1 MSHIQTG
8 VATWFCCGHA
18 YGPCSA
24 TGHGKCGTCNSG
36 SIQHAWP
43 VVTPGCDVHGC
54 GRTLQAYSCGISQSI
69 RNPCTAVTIRAT
81 IADCGP
87 NMPLFCGDSKNDCA
101 AYRDRII
108 DLTPA
113 AFTALGVSLSAGKM
127 SVTVTGVC
135 ICHPGCPC

>member
-1 MSHIQTG
+1 MSHVQRG
-8 VATWFCCGHA
+8 VATWFCCGDA
-18 YGPCSA
+18 YGPCGT

-43 VVTPGCDVHGC
+43 YVSPGCNYVGC
-54 GRTLQAYSCGISQSI
+54 GRTLQQYSCGIKQTI
-69 RNPCTAVTIRAT
+69 QNPCTSKSILAPV
-81 IADCGP
+81 ADCGP
-87 NMPLFCGDSKNDCA
+87 NMPLFCGDKKSDCA
-101 AYRDRII
+101 AYTDRII

-127 SVTVTGVC
+127 SVVVTGVC